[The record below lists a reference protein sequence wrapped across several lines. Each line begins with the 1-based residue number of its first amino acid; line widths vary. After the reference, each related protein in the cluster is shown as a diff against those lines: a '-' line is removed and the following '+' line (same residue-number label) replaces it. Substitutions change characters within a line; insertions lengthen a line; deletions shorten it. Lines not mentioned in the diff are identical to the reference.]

1 MSGSRVAEGTGGRHW
16 PRRGSGQSITGI
28 PVARLRERISA
39 NGREGDETESSG
51 ASGTGAGAL
60 ERWIRRK
67 IEAEYR
73 NADIMRGFIL
83 DGSHFVVQQY
93 DPAPRTM
100 PPTVKTP
107 GADIGPLANDPTRE
121 AVDSMRGYS
130 YQVLCSVLAWV
141 DLSEGEL
148 LFLEGAEDFDHIAG
162 DTATA
167 TQVRDTRGSGNI
179 TLRSKDTLQALNNF
193 WSHRQRNLGRRIR
206 FRYLT
211 TSQVGL
217 ERGDPLGRGVPG
229 IDLWKRAKE
238 AGNPD
243 RQAEDLSAL
252 HAFLRN
258 QSGLSDDLRDFLHSC
273 SPDDFLNKIVQ
284 PIDWDTA
291 AGDATR
297 IRGALRQRLTE
308 FGAERHVPAP
318 DAEMVMSALHE
329 HVWMVAIQDGDR
341 TLDRAGFIRTFDEYT
356 RISVPKSVYNELVAR
371 DLSIGGTKDRLS
383 HGSRDAPPPRA
394 LSPFDIEAIG
404 HAFGAV
410 SEALLGW
417 PQDTGGQWIE
427 RPELERLRELAMRDQ
442 PAVTALLGEPGGGKS
457 AIFARLGS
465 QLSEDGTI
473 LLAIKADRVPRTVAT
488 LTELDAWIGCE
499 IPAAEALRR
508 LAATRRVVVLIDQLD
523 ALADLMDRHS
533 QRLSA
538 LLRLVHAVRE
548 TPKLQVLVSCR
559 EFEFRNDVR
568 LNTLKAENVSLARP
582 SWDRVL
588 PLLTA
593 RRFDTSGWSEEVR
606 NVLRTPQHLAMFI
619 EHSAGGKDT
628 PAFTTY
634 QGLLDRVI
642 ERLRKAHGE
651 RVIRTAEHIAIR
663 MAEEEELDLG
673 RARFESEFGDELQ
686 ALEAEG
692 FLNRSRNGLGVAFR
706 HQTLFDH
713 FRVRAFL
720 RNKSSL
726 AEHVLE
732 EKQESLFVRP
742 VLWSALNY
750 LRAGDEAV
758 YRREFGTL
766 WTHDG
771 LRPHLRYL
779 LVAFLGQAANPDD
792 QEALWLLPALESPEF
807 RARALRAMAG
817 NSGWFA
823 RMRGRLPSLMTAPP
837 EEAWKA
843 VPFLARAATFESG
856 TVLDLVERYWAP
868 HERYLPHG
876 LAVLRD
882 LPTWDA
888 RSVDIACRLADH
900 APADEF
906 PIQQLASRIS
916 EANAVLAPKVIARYL
931 YAKLDRVNAE
941 SASRPIEPMPDTSES
956 ESGLSGYFRDAFIDR
971 YERLIDDNSG
981 WHDVDQL
988 AVRAPEAFIEELW
1001 PWLADLFERLAPP
1014 PHPLLNEYR
1023 EHHGLAFAT
1032 EAGQRAP
1039 LQDAIEVAVRAFAE
1053 TNAEAFLRFVATSKH
1068 SDLMVL
1074 HHLLALG
1081 LERIAAEYPDA
1092 VLAYLLEEQRRFALG
1107 DMCDAHRDSKA
1118 LISAVAPVLRHDDAR
1133 RLENTIIEWQ
1143 RYREA
1148 PADEDAESR
1157 FKRRKWTREHRL
1169 RLLRALP
1176 IDRLSHEGQRH
1187 LREEERALPDTR
1199 DHDASFSGVH
1209 TVASPMSA
1217 EQMAKAAD
1225 DQILALFEELTDDT
1239 GWDHP
1244 RLRGRAFVG
1253 GSIQASRAFAEF
1265 AGNAPERALGIIRRF
1280 EAGTMERP
1288 AGAALAALGDSAVPP
1303 SILIGSIRKLDARGF
1318 ALQEFRSDAARCL
1331 RAIARRADGLDD
1343 ATCELLEGWITD
1355 WRPDVGDE
1363 AVRAG
1368 NERAKISSED
1378 GSIEAR
1384 RESLL
1389 WGLGGFGI
1397 LPGGNYPFLDALMTG
1412 YLLRKPED
1420 ANGWLAVLERHLRRD
1435 EDPEVWSALA
1445 VHLQHLARADRPRT
1459 IRFFGSLLDLQP
1471 GTFQAVSGAR
1481 LVRDILNWIPNDLFG
1496 GIIDYWVAGDWADGP
1511 QAAGE
1516 VSVLKL
1522 CRRPDDPEARARV
1535 EQFLMEGEYEPA
1547 IAAGLRLGV
1556 VHTLVKAWCEPELRT
1571 LTTPL
1576 LVRLASAADGPVADA
1591 LGSIF
1596 WKTDPLPPDD
1606 HTREFLEALLNRPSM
1621 PSGGKEFLVRRL
1633 KGLLREGWNPLLVHA
1648 VADALTRGA
1657 GSALRDIRTATPRSA
1672 GDLADIALTLHRIP
1686 ETRTHGLDLFER
1698 LMDVEAYGLGER
1710 LDTLDRPAFR

>member
-1 MSGSRVAEGTGGRHW
+1 
-16 PRRGSGQSITGI
+16 
-28 PVARLRERISA
+28 
-39 NGREGDETESSG
+39 
-51 ASGTGAGAL
+51 
-60 ERWIRRK
+60 
-67 IEAEYR
+67 
-73 NADIMRGFIL
+73 MRGFIL
-83 DGSHFVVQQY
+83 DGSHLVVQQY
-93 DPAPRTM
+93 DPAPKTM

-121 AVDSMRGYS
+121 AIDSMRGYS

-162 DTATA
+162 DTATT
-167 TQVRDTRGSGNI
+167 TQVRDTQRSGNI
-179 TLRSKDTLQALNNF
+179 TLRSKDTLQALNDF
-193 WSHRQRNLGRRIR
+193 WSHRQRNPGRRIR

-229 IDLWKRAKE
+229 IDLWRRAKA
-238 AGNPD
+238 AGNPEC
-243 RQAEDLSAL
+243 QAEDLSAL
-252 HAFLRN
+252 HAFLRD
-258 QSGLSDDLRDFLHSC
+258 QGVLSDDLRDFLGSC
-273 SPDDFLNKIVQ
+273 SPGDFLSEIVQ

-291 AGDATR
+291 AGDAAW
-297 IRGALRQRLTE
+297 IRDALRRRLTE
-308 FGAERHVPAP
+308 FGAGRHVPAP
-318 DAEMVMSALHE
+318 DAVSVMSALHQ

-356 RISVPKSVYNELVAR
+356 RISVPKSVYNKLVAR
-371 DLSIGGTKDRLS
+371 DLSIGDTKDRLS
-383 HGSRDAPPPRA
+383 HGSRDAPPPPA
-394 LSPFDIEAIG
+394 LTPSNIEAID

-410 SEALLGW
+410 SEVLLGW

-427 RPELERLRELAMRDQ
+427 RPELERLHELAMRDQ

-499 IPAAEALRR
+499 IPVAEALRR

-568 LNTLKAENVSLARP
+568 LNTLKAEKVSLARP

-593 RRFDTSGWSEEVR
+593 RRFDTGGWSEEVR
-606 NVLRTPQHLAMFI
+606 NVLCTPQHLAMFI
-619 EHSAGGKDT
+619 EHSAGGNDT
-628 PAFTTY
+628 PTFTTY

-642 ERLRKAHGE
+642 ERLRNAHGE
-651 RVIRTAEHIAIR
+651 RVIRAAEHIAIQ

-673 RARFESEFGDELQ
+673 RARFDSEFGDELQ

-692 FLNRSRNGLGVAFR
+692 VLNRSRNGLGVTFR

-713 FRVRAFL
+713 FRARAFL
-720 RNKSSL
+720 RNDRSL

-750 LRAGDEAV
+750 LRAGDKAV
-758 YRREFGTL
+758 YRREFGAL

-779 LVAFLGQAANPDD
+779 LVAFLGQAASPDD
-792 QEALWLLPALESPEF
+792 QEALWLLPALERPEL
-807 RARALRAMAG
+807 RVRALRAMAG
-817 NSGWFA
+817 NPGWFA

-856 TVLDLVERYWAP
+856 SVLDLVERHWAP

-876 LAVLRD
+876 LAALRD
-882 LPTWDA
+882 LPAWDA
-888 RSVDIACRLADH
+888 RSVDIACKLVDH
-900 APADEF
+900 APADVF
-906 PIQQLASRIS
+906 SIRQLASRIS
-916 EANAVLAPKVIARYL
+916 ETNAVLAPKVIARYL

-956 ESGLSGYFRDAFIDR
+956 ELPGYFRDAFIDR
-971 YERLIDDNSG
+971 YERLIDGNLD
-981 WHDVDQL
+981 WYDVDQL
-988 AVRAPEAFIEELW
+988 ALRAPEAFIKEIW
-1001 PWLADLFERLAPP
+1001 PWLADLFGRLAHP
-1014 PHPLLNEYR
+1014 PHRLLNEYR
-1023 EHHGLAFAT
+1023 AHHGLAFAT
-1032 EAGQRAP
+1032 EAGERGP
-1039 LQDAIEVAVRAFAE
+1039 LQDAIEAAVRGFAE
-1053 TNAEAFLRFVATSKH
+1053 TSTEAFLDFVETNKH
-1068 SDLMVL
+1068 SDLMAL

-1081 LERIAAEYPDA
+1081 LERIAEEHPDA
-1092 VLAYLLEEQRRFALG
+1092 VLAYLLEDRRRLVLG
-1107 DMCDAHRDSKA
+1107 DICDAHRDSKA
-1118 LISAVAPVLRHDDAR
+1118 LISAVAPALRHDDAR
-1133 RLENTIIEWQ
+1133 RLENAIIEWQ
-1143 RYREA
+1143 RYRET
-1148 PADEDAESR
+1148 PTDEDAESR

-1169 RLLRALP
+1169 RLLRAFP
-1176 IDRLSHEGQRH
+1176 VDRLSPEGQRH
-1187 LREEERALPDTR
+1187 LDEEARALPDTR
-1199 DHDASFSGVH
+1199 DHDVSFSGVQ
-1209 TVASPMSA
+1209 TVESPMSA

-1225 DQILALFEELTDDT
+1225 DHILALFEELTDDT
-1239 GWDHP
+1239 EWDHP
-1244 RLRGRAFVG
+1244 RRRWRAFEG

-1280 EAGTMERP
+1280 EVGTMERP

-1318 ALQEFRSDAARCL
+1318 ASQEFRSDAARCL
-1331 RAIARRADGLDD
+1331 QGIARRADGLDD

-1363 AVRAG
+1363 AVCAEFEAGWREGALNWRPDVGDEAVRAG

-1378 GSIEAR
+1378 GSTEAR

-1420 ANGWLAVLERHLRRD
+1420 ANGWLAVLERHLGRD

-1445 VHLQHLARADRPRT
+1445 VHLQHLARADRPHT

-1471 GTFQAVSGAR
+1471 EIFQAVSGAR
-1481 LVRDILNWIPNDLFG
+1481 LVVAILHWIPDDLFG
-1496 GIIDYWVAGDWADGP
+1496 RITDHWIAGDWADGP

-1516 VSVLKL
+1516 VSALKL
-1522 CRRPDDPEARARV
+1522 CRRPDDPEARSRV

-1547 IAAGLRLGV
+1547 IATGLRLGV
-1556 VHTLVKAWCEPELRT
+1556 VHTLVKAWCEPEVRT
-1571 LTTPL
+1571 LATPL
-1576 LVRLASAADGPVADA
+1576 LVRLASAADGPVANA

-1596 WKTDPLPPDD
+1596 LKADPLPPDD
-1606 HTREFLEALLNRPSM
+1606 HTRELLEALLNRPSI
-1621 PSGGKEFLVRRL
+1621 PSGGKEFLVRGL

-1648 VADALTRGA
+1648 VADALARGG
-1657 GSALRDIRTATPRSA
+1657 GSALRDIRTATPRIA

-1698 LMDVEAYGLGER
+1698 LMGVEAYGLGER
-1710 LDTLDRPAFR
+1710 LETLDRPAFR